1 MNKRTDQEYLRS
13 DQYLDAKNLNARI
26 DLHSRFSTN
35 HSNWFRWVFDQFQ
48 QPADAT
54 ILELGCGPGLLWNQN
69 QDRLSENWQIHLSDF
84 SPGMLQE
91 ASQNIQGLPQSLFL
105 CTLDAQAIPYRSSTF
120 DLVIAN
126 HMIYHIPDRP
136 RAFSEI
142 HRVLKHSGRFIAATN
157 GLHHME
163 EIRDLLF
170 RLDPDLANR
179 TDHTFGVNEF
189 TIENGADQLPP
200 WFSNIQI
207 VPFAGSLEVTEVGP
221 LIAYILSMNAASEIS
236 ISSQQIYSLQHYLER
251 EIAIGGSFHITK
263 STALFIAEKNY
274 TKAF

>member
-1 MNKRTDQEYLRS
+1 MNRRTDQEYLRG

-26 DLHSRFSTN
+26 DLHRRFSTN

-54 ILELGCGPGLLWNQN
+54 ILELGCGPGLLWKQN
-69 QDRLSENWQIHLSDF
+69 QERLPEDWQIHLSDF
-84 SPGMLQE
+84 SPGMLRE
-91 ASQNIQGLPQSLFL
+91 ASQNIRGISQSIFL
-105 CTLDAQAIPYRSSTF
+105 CTLDAQEIPYLSSTF

-136 RAFSEI
+136 KAFSEI
-142 HRVLKHSGRFIAATN
+142 HRVLKPAGRFIAATN

-163 EIRDLLF
+163 EIRDLLS
-170 RLDPDLANR
+170 RLDPDFANR
-179 TDHTFGVNEF
+179 TDHAFGVNEF
-189 TIENGADQLPP
+189 TIENGEAQLSQ
-200 WFSNIQI
+200 WFPNIQV
-207 VPFAGSLEVTEVGP
+207 VPFAGSLEVTEVAP
-221 LIAYILSMNAASEIS
+221 MIAYILSMSAASEIP
-236 ISSQQIYSLQHYLER
+236 ISSQQIQLLHHYLER

>member
-1 MNKRTDQEYLRS
+1 MNKRTDQGYLRG
-13 DQYLDAKNLNARI
+13 DQYLDAHNLNARI
-26 DLHSRFSTN
+26 DLHHRFSTN
-35 HSNWFRWVFDQFQ
+35 LTNWFRWVFEQFK
-48 QPADAT
+48 QPIDAT
-54 ILELGCGPGLLWNQN
+54 ILELGCGPGLLWKQN
-69 QDRLSENWQIHLSDF
+69 QERLPEDWLIHLSDF
-84 SPGMLQE
+84 SPGMLRE
-91 ASQNIQGLPQSLFL
+91 ASDSIRGISHSFFL
-105 CTLDAQAIPYRSSTF
+105 CTLDAQEIPYPSSTF

-142 HRVLKHSGRFIAATN
+142 HRVLKPYGRFIAATN

-163 EIRDLLF
+163 EIRGLMF
-170 RLDPDLANR
+170 RLDPDLANC

-189 TIENGADQLPP
+189 TIENGADQLSP

-207 VPFAGSLEVTEVGP
+207 IPYTDSLEVTEVAP
-221 LIAYILSMNAASEIS
+221 LISYILSMNAATEIS
-236 ISSQQIYSLQHYLER
+236 IFSQQIQLLHHYLER